1 MNKIEELI
9 QQLCPEG
16 VVYKQLADIA
26 QVAGAG
32 VDKKIH
38 ENERGITLLNFLD
51 VYKNQY
57 IDSNTP
63 TMRVTAN
70 EKKIEQCNVL
80 KGDIFITPS
89 SEVKNEIGFSAMA
102 VEDMP
107 GVVYSYHIMRIRLY
121 KFNLTQSMFINYLFR
136 SDALQEQINKQA
148 KGLTRFGLTKSQWEK
163 IQIPIPPLPVQQE
176 IVNILDTFTQLEAEP
191 EAELEARKKQYEY
204 YRNEL
209 LTFGDEVEWKTLGE
223 VMTITRGASPRPI
236 SNFITNESD
245 GVPWIKIGDVEPKSK
260 FITTTKEKIT
270 KEGAKKSR
278 FLRKGDFILSNSM
291 SFGRPYILAI
301 DGCIHDG
308 WISMQ
313 HFENNL
319 KPDFLY
325 HLLRSNSIQNYWK
338 QKASS
343 GTVQNLNADIVRATE
358 IPIPSLAEQ
367 ERIAGILDHFDTL
380 VNDITIGLPAEIEA
394 RRKQY
399 EYYREKLL
407 SFDRAE

>member
-16 VVYKQLADIA
+16 VQWKELGE
-26 QVAGAG
+26 VAEIGTGNKNGNEAIENG
-32 VDKKIH
+32 TYPFYVRSKFIKKINSYDFD
-38 ENERGITLLNFLD
+38 EEAIIIPGEGGIGEIFHYINGKYSLHQRAYRIHFLEEG
-51 VYKNQY
+51 
-57 IDSNTP
+57 IS
-63 TMRVTAN
+63 
-70 EKKIEQCNVL
+70 
-80 KGDIFITPS
+80 
-89 SEVKNEIGFSAMA
+89 
-102 VEDMP
+102 
-107 GVVYSYHIMRIRLY
+107 
-121 KFNLTQSMFINYLFR
+121 
-136 SDALQEQINKQA
+136 
-148 KGLTRFGLTKSQWEK
+148 TRFEYFYMMVKFKEFIFQKAVVATVSSIRKPMIEK
-163 IQIPIPPLPVQQE
+163 FQIPIPPLPVQQE
-176 IVNILDTFTQLEAEP
+176 IVNILDTFTQLEAEL

-209 LTFGDEVEWKTLGE
+209 LTFGDELEWKTLGE

-358 IPIPSLAEQ
+358 IPIPPLAEQ